1 MTLAVQPEAPPLV
14 PDHSGALRVGSSR
27 VLLDLVV
34 RAFEDGATPEAIVQ
48 RYDTLSLPDV
58 YAVVAFYLRH
68 RGEVQAYLADRE
80 RQAAAVRQRIDAA
93 QGNLSH
99 IRARLNAHRQS

>member
-14 PDHSGALRVGSSR
+14 EDESGGLRVGRSR

-34 RAFEDGATPEAIVQ
+34 RAFDDGATPEAIVQ
-48 RYDTLSLPDV
+48 RYATLSLPDV

-68 RGEVQAYLADRE
+68 RGDVQVYLADRE
-80 RQAAAVRQRIDAA
+80 RRAGEVRQRIDAG
-93 QGNLSH
+93 QGDLSQ
-99 IRARLNAHRQS
+99 IRARLEARRQL

>member
-14 PDHSGALRVGSSR
+14 EDEGGALRVGNSR

-48 RYDTLSLPDV
+48 RYATLSLPDV
-58 YAVVAFYLRH
+58 YAVVAYYLRH
-68 RGEVQAYLADRE
+68 RGDVEAYLAERE
-80 RQAAAVRQRIDAA
+80 RLAAQVRQRIDAA
-93 QGNLSH
+93 QGDLSH
-99 IRARLNAHRQS
+99 IRARLDARRQS